1 MARVF
6 FIHDLVA
13 AVVSLGAETFLG
25 CSISEAGESLHH
37 PPFSNHPKRR
47 SGPFAGRFG
56 PCLLPHCIET
66 FAGVVILAMNL
77 PANLEEACWA
87 RGTAGV
93 ASALPLQ
100 FGRTDVRD
108 QRQEDPEPGSVGG
121 SGIELDSSG
130 KQCCSIKALKAFA
143 LAFSRHGLR
152 PTSSTAARFLSRSA
166 RSRSRAA
173 TASPACG
180 YILSSCCILRC
191 S

>member
-108 QRQEDPEPGSVGG
+108 QRQEDSEPGSVGG

-130 KQCCSIKALKAFA
+130 KQCCSIKALKALC
-143 LAFSRHGLR
+143 LAFSRRSCSVSFPIRSLSLFTR
-152 PTSSTAARFLSRSA
+152 KISLSSCF
-166 RSRSRAA
+166 
-173 TASPACG
+173 
-180 YILSSCCILRC
+180 ILSSCCILRGSNCILRC